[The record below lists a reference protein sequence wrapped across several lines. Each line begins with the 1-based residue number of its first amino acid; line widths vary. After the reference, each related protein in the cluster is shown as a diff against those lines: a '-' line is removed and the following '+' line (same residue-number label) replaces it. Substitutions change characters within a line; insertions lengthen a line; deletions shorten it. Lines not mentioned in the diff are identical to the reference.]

1 MHGCCLSHAGIDIR
15 QVKATSEQLV
25 TDDVASVASW
35 HSDASTTEAAGDLYR
50 LDELVPSA
58 LMMTPS
64 ASLEDNDAQY
74 EPTMTPSAFQA
85 ALAAGILAAQPQP
98 SAPDTVSMQHAKPV
112 TLVLTPLRNTHIA
125 VALTCSDESEPSQL
139 NFSTQHDL
147 PEPSVP
153 DALASD
159 VCVSDAL
166 TLAAP
171 STAAP
176 ELGLTPLPL
185 TQQAAESSPDSGHQV
200 ADVDVADSNLQPAF
214 AVAARASSHQVELS
228 LPSTLPGA
236 GPVLAAEQPGSQAS
250 SHEAQAVLQSV
261 AAESPSTR
269 PANAAEQ
276 LPIAASQ
283 SATGPSITS
292 AADGPEAAAA
302 QDSAESNQLLVGP
315 HAEALSEDGR
325 QQQHVPAVPRAA
337 GKGSLAYCSKRHA
350 EVTPQQAAL
359 SRHMCNTQMSLAGAQ
374 PLWPVKTT
382 SRILHSYIC

>member
-15 QVKATSEQLV
+15 QVAATNEQLV
-25 TDDVASVASW
+25 TDDVASVGSW
-35 HSDASTTEAAGDLYR
+35 HSDASTTEAAGDLYQM
-50 LDELVPSA
+50 DELVPSA

-98 SAPDTVSMQHAKPV
+98 SAPNMVSMQHAKPV

-147 PEPSVP
+147 PEASVL

-159 VCVSDAL
+159 GCVPDAL

-171 STAAP
+171 STADP

-185 TQQAAESSPDSGHQV
+185 TQQAAESSPDSGHRV

-214 AVAARASSHQVELS
+214 AVAAKASSQQVELP
-228 LPSTLPGA
+228 LPSALPGA
-236 GPVLAAEQPGSQAS
+236 DPVLTAEQPGSQAS
-250 SHEAQAVLQSV
+250 SQEAQAVLQSV

-269 PANAAEQ
+269 PASAAAQ
-276 LPIAASQ
+276 LPLAATQ
-283 SATGPSITS
+283 SATAPSITS

-302 QDSAESNQLLVGP
+302 QDTAESSQLLPGP
-315 HAEALSEDGR
+315 HTVALSENGR
-325 QQQHVPAVPRAA
+325 QQQHVPAVPPAA
-337 GKGSLAYCSKRHA
+337 GKGSLAHCSKRHA
-350 EVTPQQAAL
+350 EVIPQQAAQ
-359 SRHMCNTQMSLAGAQ
+359 SHMHTQKSLAGAQ
-374 PLWPVKTT
+374 PLWPVYTIG
-382 SRILHSYIC
+382 RILHSYIC

>member
-1 MHGCCLSHAGIDIR
+1 MSHAGIDIR
-15 QVKATSEQLV
+15 QVEATSEQLV

-85 ALAAGILAAQPQP
+85 ALAAGILAAQPRP

-112 TLVLTPLRNTHIA
+112 TLVLTPLRNTHIE
-125 VALTCSDESEPSQL
+125 VALTCSGESEPSQL

-147 PEPSVP
+147 PESSVLETP
-153 DALASD
+153 ASD
-159 VCVSDAL
+159 VCVPDAL

-185 TQQAAESSPDSGHQV
+185 TQQPAESSPDSGDRI
-200 ADVDVADSNLQPAF
+200 ADVDVADSNLQPAL
-214 AVAARASSHQVELS
+214 AVAAKASSQQVDAGS
-228 LPSTLPGA
+228 LPSALPGA
-236 GPVLAAEQPGSQAS
+236 DPVLAAEQPGSQAS
-250 SHEAQAVLQSV
+250 SQEAQAVLQSV
-261 AAESPSTR
+261 AAESPSTS
-269 PANAAEQ
+269 PVDAAEQ
-276 LPIAASQ
+276 FPLAASQ

-302 QDSAESNQLLVGP
+302 KDTAESSQLLAGRHTV
-315 HAEALSEDGR
+315 ALSEDGR

-350 EVTPQQAAL
+350 EVMPQQAA
-359 SRHMCNTQMSLAGAQ
+359 SSQNTYNPQISLAEAQ
-374 PLWPVKTT
+374 PLWPVYTIGC
-382 SRILHSYIC
+382 ILHSYIC